1 MKAHVEICL
10 RLDLADG
17 KTLHD
22 VLREFAA
29 QTEGWTFPPENSLD
43 YQKGHGAPA
52 GFVISDSVKG
62 LERGAVAIAN
72 RDEKHPNRFRV
83 PNIVPR
89 ECSHLSMDQY
99 NAIGMAFAKAFHRFL
114 KISKTGGVVKV
125 TNPNKELADIIQG
138 EKCRKLFEVW
148 LHSPTPI
155 SHPADVE
162 KLYIFICALFRY
174 HSDARSYEIEQY
186 LIEDRKWKPADA
198 RFVASEIEKG
208 LTLLRIN
215 QKF

>member
-1 MKAHVEICL
+1 MKAHVEIYL

-29 QTEGWTFPPENSLD
+29 QTEGWTFPLESSLD

-62 LERGAVAIAN
+62 LEPGAVAIAN
-72 RDEKHPNRFRV
+72 LDEKHPNRFRV

-99 NAIGMAFAKAFHRFL
+99 NAIGTAFAKAFHRFL
-114 KISKTGGVVKV
+114 KTSITGGVVKV

-138 EKCRKLFEVW
+138 EKCRKLFESW

-162 KLYIFICALFRY
+162 KLYVFICGLFRY
-174 HSDARSYEIEQY
+174 HSDARSYEIEKY
-186 LIEDRKWKPADA
+186 LIEDRKWKPGDA

-208 LTLLRIN
+208 LTLLKIN

>member
-1 MKAHVEICL
+1 ML
-10 RLDLADG
+10 
-17 KTLHD
+17 
-22 VLREFAA
+22 
-29 QTEGWTFPPENSLD
+29 
-43 YQKGHGAPA
+43 
-52 GFVISDSVKG
+52 SVKG

-72 RDEKHPNRFRV
+72 LDEKHPNRFRV

-99 NAIGMAFAKAFHRFL
+99 NAIGTAFAKAFHRFL
-114 KISKTGGVVKV
+114 KNSITGGVVKV

-138 EKCRKLFEVW
+138 EKCRKLFESW

-162 KLYIFICALFRY
+162 KLYVFICALFRY
-174 HSDARSYEIEQY
+174 HSDARSYEIERY
-186 LIEDRKWKPADA
+186 LVEDRKWKPGDA

>member
-1 MKAHVEICL
+1 MKAHVEIYL

-29 QTEGWTFPPENSLD
+29 QTEGWTFPLESSLD

-52 GFVISDSVKG
+52 GFVVSDSVKG

-72 RDEKHPNRFRV
+72 LDEKHPNHFRV

-99 NAIGMAFAKAFHRFL
+99 NTIGMAFAKAFQRFL
-114 KISKTGGVVKV
+114 KTSKIGGMVKV
-125 TNPNKELADIIQG
+125 TNPNKDLADIIQG
-138 EKCRKLFEVW
+138 KKCPETF
-148 LHSPTPI
+148 
-155 SHPADVE
+155 
-162 KLYIFICALFRY
+162 
-174 HSDARSYEIEQY
+174 
-186 LIEDRKWKPADA
+186 
-198 RFVASEIEKG
+198 
-208 LTLLRIN
+208 
-215 QKF
+215 

>member
-1 MKAHVEICL
+1 MKAHVEIYI
-10 RLDLADG
+10 RLDLLNG

-22 VLREFAA
+22 ILHEFAT
-29 QTEGWTFPPENSLD
+29 QTKGWKFPLENSLD

-52 GFVISDSVKG
+52 GFVVSDKVKG

-72 RDEKHPNRFRV
+72 LDENHPNRFRV

-89 ECSHLSMDQY
+89 DRCHLSLDQY
-99 NAIGMAFAKAFHRFL
+99 NAIGIIFAKAFRRFL
-114 KISKTGGVVKV
+114 KSRKVGGTVTV
-125 TNPNKELADIIQG
+125 TNPNKELADIIRG
-138 EKCRKLFEVW
+138 KKCRKLFETW
-148 LHSPTPI
+148 LHSQAPI

-174 HSDARSYEIEQY
+174 HSDVRSCEIERY
-186 LIEDRKWKPADA
+186 LIQDRKWKPGDA

-208 LTLLRIN
+208 LTLLKIN
-215 QKF
+215 QRF